1 MLTTPTHVCCEQLRE
16 CGAERAV
23 VVHTCMFE
31 RGVVCCGEPVILV
44 GSSILGIRAVIMW
57 LGKNQLASQSVSQ
70 PVSPLVSQSDVPY
83 CDGTAILSFAF
94 VDVLGARA
102 LRQHGRGDASFIHL

>member
-31 RGVVCCGEPVILV
+31 WGVVCCGEPVILV
-44 GSSILGIRAVIMW
+44 GSSFSGIQAVIMW
-57 LGKNQLASQSVSQ
+57 VGKNQLASQSVSQ
-70 PVSPLVSQSDVPY
+70 SASQPASQSVSQSVSQIFH
-83 CDGTAILSFAF
+83 TAIAP
-94 VDVLGARA
+94 RCYR
-102 LRQHGRGDASFIHL
+102 LRL

>member
-1 MLTTPTHVCCEQLRE
+1 M
-16 CGAERAV
+16 
-23 VVHTCMFE
+23 VVHTCMSE

-44 GSSILGIRAVIMW
+44 GSSILGTRAVIVW
-57 LGKNQLASQSVSQ
+57 LGKNQSVGQS
-70 PVSPLVSQSDVPY
+70 VSQSDVPY

-102 LRQHGRGDASFIHL
+102 LRQHGRGDASLIHL